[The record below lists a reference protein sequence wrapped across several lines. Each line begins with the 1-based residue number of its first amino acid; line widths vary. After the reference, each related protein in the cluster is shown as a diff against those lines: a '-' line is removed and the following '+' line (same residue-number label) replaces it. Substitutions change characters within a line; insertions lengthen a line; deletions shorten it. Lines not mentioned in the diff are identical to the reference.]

1 MAVQIF
7 GAVNLGKI
15 LAAQGLSALKTVGG
29 GVYRVRTLDNGK
41 GAFRQ
46 PEISMLAYHMLRV

>member
-7 GAVNLGKI
+7 GAVDLGKI

-29 GVYRVRTLDNGK
+29 RVYKVRTLDNGK
-41 GAFRQ
+41 ETVPA
-46 PEISMLAYHMLRV
+46 V